1 LVVGFQFVNISLV
14 FVFLVLEGSLVISVT
29 LLLLFPQSSENP
41 HVVIVILDCFFRIFL
56 VKFGQLVGISLVTA
70 VKLVASHCKR
80 PLMIL
85 VVLNALVKQLL
96 ALLKPSYRVC
106 FDFIVALNTNF

>member
-1 LVVGFQFVNISLV
+1 M

-56 VKFGQLVGISLVTA
+56 VKFGQLVGITLVTA
-70 VKLVASHCKR
+70 VKLVASHCKH

-96 ALLKPSYRVC
+96 ALLKPSYGVC